1 MVGLTGGGFASILH
15 VSGDKMY
22 EVHVIEDKHREEVA
36 ALKKKLQWFT
46 ENQELLDRDACRL
59 KAATG
64 EIQQLKEQVG
74 FCSCMQNKIYTAFFV
89 LCLWDVHYPT
99 V

>member
-1 MVGLTGGGFASILH
+1 MVGLTGGFASILH

-22 EVHVIEDKHREEVA
+22 EVHVIEDKHKEEVA
-36 ALKKKLQWFT
+36 ALKKKLNWFA
-46 ENQELLDRDACRL
+46 ENQDLLDRDACRL

-74 FCSCMQNKIYTAFFV
+74 FCSYIWNKIYAAFLV

>member
-1 MVGLTGGGFASILH
+1 MVGLTGGFACILH

-22 EVHVIEDKHREEVA
+22 EVHVMEDKHREEVA
-36 ALKKKLQWFT
+36 ALKKKLHWFT

-74 FCSCMQNKIYTAFFV
+74 FCSYIWNKIYAAILV
-89 LCLWDVHYPT
+89 LCL
-99 V
+99 